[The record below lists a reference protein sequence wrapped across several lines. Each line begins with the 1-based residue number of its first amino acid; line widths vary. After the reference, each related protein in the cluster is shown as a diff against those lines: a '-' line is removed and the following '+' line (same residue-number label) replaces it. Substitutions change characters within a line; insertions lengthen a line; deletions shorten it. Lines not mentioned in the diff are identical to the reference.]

1 MERFDLWLEA
11 YPRSALLV
19 SLALAALVGVALHF
33 VLHAIAVRAAHR
45 YALAER
51 LVHYT
56 RRVAQVLLP
65 VLLMQGALSDQA
77 AVPPWLHHLFSVAV
91 IVLVTVLC
99 ARLVQALADHTLS
112 QHPIETSS
120 DVNRA
125 RRLQTQVRVF
135 ARSSMFVIGLLG
147 AGSVLM
153 TFPSVRQV
161 GASLL
166 ASAGLAGIVV
176 GFAAKPVLSN
186 FIAGLQIAFTQPIRI
201 DDVLIVE
208 GEWGRVEEITGSYVV
223 FRIWDN
229 RRMIVPL
236 DWFTTKPFQNWTH
249 VSPELLG
256 TVFLWV
262 DCRMDVAPLR
272 AELKRL
278 CEASAL
284 WDKRVC
290 LLQVTDMTERAM
302 QLRCLVSSADAGTGF
317 DLRCEVREGLI
328 AYMQRHY
335 PEWLPSVRLAITVP
349 GDGSPP
355 LAEPP
360 SRAAPPAPPRV
371 VGTTSH

>member
-1 MERFDLWLEA
+1 MAQFDLWLDA
-11 YPRSALLV
+11 NPRSALLL
-19 SLALAALVGVALHF
+19 SLLLAALLGV
-33 VLHAIAVRAAHR
+33 VIHAVMHLVAVRAAQR
-45 YALAER
+45 YPLAER
-51 LVHYT
+51 LVHHT
-56 RRVAQVLLP
+56 RRVAQLLLP
-65 VLLMQGALSDQA
+65 VLLMQGALGDQQ
-77 AVPPWLHHLFSVAV
+77 AVPPWLHHVFSVAV
-91 IVLVTVLC
+91 VVLVTLLC
-99 ARLVQALADHTLS
+99 VRLVQAFADNTLL
-112 QHPIETSS
+112 QHPI
-120 DVNRA
+120 DQADDINRA

-135 ARSSMFVIGLLG
+135 ARSAMFVIGLLG

-166 ASAGLAGIVV
+166 ASAGLAGIVM
-176 GFAAKPVLSN
+176 GLAAKPVLSN

-208 GEWGRVEEITGSYVV
+208 GEWGRVEEITASYVV

-262 DCRMDVAPLR
+262 DCRMPVQPLR
-272 AELKRL
+272 DELQRL
-278 CEASAL
+278 CEHSRL
-284 WDKRVC
+284 WDRRVQ
-290 LLQVTDMTERAM
+290 LLQVTDMTERTM

-328 AYMQRHY
+328 AFMQQRY

-349 GDGSPP
+349 GEGSDPF
-355 LAEPP
+355 AEPAHALARR
-360 SRAAPPAPPRV
+360 RAGA
-371 VGTTSH
+371 SSQ

>member
-1 MERFDLWLEA
+1 MAEFDLWLDA
-11 YPRSALLV
+11 NPRSALMF
-19 SLALAALVGVALHF
+19 SLLLAALLGMVIHA
-33 VLHAIAVRAAHR
+33 VLHLAALRAAHR
-45 YALAER
+45 YPLAER
-51 LVHYT
+51 LVHHT
-56 RRVAQVLLP
+56 RRVAQLLLP

-77 AVPPWLHHLFSVAV
+77 AVPPWLHHTFSIAV
-91 IVLVTVLC
+91 VVLVTVLC
-99 ARLVQALADHTLS
+99 VRLVQAFADNTLS
-112 QHPIETSS
+112 LHPIESS
-120 DVNRA
+120 TDVNRA

-135 ARSSMFVIGLLG
+135 ARSGMFIIGLLG

-208 GEWGRVEEITGSYVV
+208 GEWGRVEEITSSYVV

-262 DCRMDVAPLR
+262 DCRMPVEPLR
-272 AELKRL
+272 DELKRL
-278 CEASAL
+278 CENSPL
-284 WDKRVC
+284 WDKRVHV
-290 LLQVTDMTERAM
+290 LQVTDMTERAL
-302 QLRCLVSSADAGTGF
+302 QIRCLVSSADAGTGF

-328 AYMQRHY
+328 AFMQRQY

-349 GDGSPP
+349 GEGSDPF
-355 LAEPP
+355 AEPARTPVRRAAGTP
-360 SRAAPPAPPRV
+360 SR
-371 VGTTSH
+371 

>member
-1 MERFDLWLEA
+1 MERLDLWLDA
-11 YPRSALLV
+11 NPRSALLI
-19 SLALAALVGVALHF
+19 SLSLAALLGA
-33 VLHAIAVRAAHR
+33 VLHYVLHLVVLRAANR
-45 YALAER
+45 YPLAER

-91 IVLVTVLC
+91 IVLVTLLC
-99 ARLVQALADHTLS
+99 VRLLQAFADNTLS
-112 QHPIETSS
+112 QHPIESS
-120 DVNRA
+120 ADINRA

-135 ARSSMFVIGLLG
+135 ARSGMFVIGLLG

-262 DCRMDVAPLR
+262 DCRMDVGPLR
-272 AELKRL
+272 EELKRL
-278 CEASAL
+278 CEGSEL
-284 WDKRVC
+284 WDRRVC
-290 LLQVTDMTERAM
+290 VLQVTDMTERAM
-302 QLRCLVSSADAGTGF
+302 QIRCLVSSADAGTGF
-317 DLRCEVREGLI
+317 DLRCQVREGLI
-328 AYMQRHY
+328 AFMQRSF

-349 GDGSPP
+349 GDGPDP
-355 LAEPP
+355 FAESTRAVPRRVAGNP
-360 SRAAPPAPPRV
+360 S
-371 VGTTSH
+371 H